1 MTAAEKRR
9 AGRAN
14 QGTKWIDPSGNPVTV
29 YQAFSPHITADR
41 LAAGWRL
48 AAPPVAP
55 AVVAEKAPAEKAKK

>member
-14 QGTKWIDPSGNPVTV
+14 QGTTRIDPTGNPDTL
-29 YQAFSPHITADR
+29 YHEFSPHITADR